1 MTNVTVSETNYNVSI
16 AETNQNVTTT
26 QTGAIN
32 VSVNATDLV
41 TTLTHVGSQEFRKQ
55 YSYSKKIKR
64 TNWRN
69 NKWYICQ

>member
-41 TTLTHVGSQEFRKQ
+41 TCLLYTTPRP
-55 YSYSKKIKR
+55 R
-64 TNWRN
+64 A
-69 NKWYICQ
+69 